1 MPDNNIV
8 DFPGEH
14 ITPEERE
21 KDRWVSVAFCAAG
34 ISGRPRDVQIEFL
47 RRLLAT
53 KFADA
58 PDKQP
63 SSDDIEAYAKFA
75 VKRLI
80 ERLIEGDSDAA
91 KARADALDQEFL
103 RVIQEGL
110 PDRPSDPE
118 PPPPAA

>member
-1 MPDNNIV
+1 MNNIV
-8 DFPGEH
+8 DFPGEYM
-14 ITPEERE
+14 TPEARE
-21 KDRWVSVAFCAAG
+21 KDRWVSVAFCADC
-34 ISGRPRDVQIEFL
+34 ISGRPWDVQVEFFKT
-47 RRLLAT
+47 LLAT

-75 VKRLI
+75 VKRLV

-91 KARADALDQEFL
+91 KTRAEALDQEFL

-118 PPPPAA
+118 PPPSAA